1 MLAAVTPSAPGYEGL
16 SGYFLGGGGAGGG
29 GGPPARV
36 PSALAPSPRLATTPG
51 AAVPGAPAPIPTSS
65 QKPTQNTNVRIP
77 YSRFMYTSPT
87 DDAAPR
93 DLQRGDVVFAHRNS
107 LAMGRGANRL
117 VKCTGLP
124 QLNDMLE
131 RGGEAD
137 ERDTSSD
144 RGGFLDLRT
153 PAVRK
158 RVKAARLRH
167 YRDEVARAEFELGA
181 LSGRSGERAIAA
193 RAAAE
198 VQKQRAEL
206 RLAAA
211 EQFDPAAPIA
221 APRATDY
228 DYAAD
233 AAAVPLLRQWTL
245 DGVLINVDDDVLD
258 VETPR
263 DARNDGVLLNV
274 AIAGPTPM
282 RNAARGVGALY
293 DNQLL
298 PRNAW
303 TPQLVDATPLAR
315 DSVVALL
322 VGTPVAINDGEDAR
336 DPAVARYYRFRWK
349 LGSFRQ
355 WYQIANGGTGGGN
368 GATRLEGLSRDD
380 VFFNWGAY
388 RIGCVTDTN
397 LVESPGK
404 DQQIMVSVA
413 VEWLAPLTLL
423 ERAGV
428 GAYMKPRDDDADA
441 DEDEGEAARDE
452 RQRRIV
458 QAYDVE
464 VQRRALE
471 AAPPAANAAGAA
483 R

>member
-16 SGYFLGGGGAGGG
+16 SGYFLGGGGGGGGGAG

-198 VQKQRAEL
+198 AQKQRAEL

-211 EQFDPAAPIA
+211 EQFDPRGAHSC
-221 APRATDY
+221 PRA
-228 DYAAD
+228 
-233 AAAVPLLRQWTL
+233 R
-245 DGVLINVDDDVLD
+245 
-258 VETPR
+258 
-263 DARNDGVLLNV
+263 
-274 AIAGPTPM
+274 PT
-282 RNAARGVGALY
+282 
-293 DNQLL
+293 
-298 PRNAW
+298 
-303 TPQLVDATPLAR
+303 TT
-315 DSVVALL
+315 
-322 VGTPVAINDGEDAR
+322 
-336 DPAVARYYRFRWK
+336 
-349 LGSFRQ
+349 
-355 WYQIANGGTGGGN
+355 
-368 GATRLEGLSRDD
+368 TRL
-380 VFFNWGAY
+380 
-388 RIGCVTDTN
+388 
-397 LVESPGK
+397 
-404 DQQIMVSVA
+404 M
-413 VEWLAPLTLL
+413 
-423 ERAGV
+423 
-428 GAYMKPRDDDADA
+428 
-441 DEDEGEAARDE
+441 
-452 RQRRIV
+452 RRRCRCCGSGRST
-458 QAYDVE
+458 AC
-464 VQRRALE
+464 
-471 AAPPAANAAGAA
+471 
-483 R
+483 